1 MLKRL
6 AALLAA
12 VVAAL
17 ALTGTTAHAAVP
29 TAAGHHAV
37 MLAPTEDPPAGYT
50 YEGTFYWHSS
60 CDEAGRGGIPRA
72 WSAYVCLGDGWPW
85 DSYDLYVKY

>member
-1 MLKRL
+1 MHPSQ
-6 AALLAA
+6 
-12 VVAAL
+12 
-17 ALTGTTAHAAVP
+17 LTRMCVLGKLP
-29 TAAGHHAV
+29 
-37 MLAPTEDPPAGYT
+37 
-50 YEGTFYWHSS
+50 GTFYWHSS